1 MKKAICILSV
11 LAILLCAWLVL
22 LWLPALTHEGK
33 PQSETRYGLSEGLQL
48 VEQTFAGKE
57 KRYVVED
64 GEGNVVFDVPLRGCI
79 LDTRFRGGRLRF
91 REQQSGREGYIDR
104 QGIVTLLH
112 EGEASI
118 PEEVATGRTTR
129 FAASG
134 MAPAQQLQ
142 GEACALV
149 KVEAPSDFAFSTPL
163 GIVKR
168 KDEVGEIW
176 LYLPQGTK
184 MLTLKHPVWGVL
196 RDYQLGTTLE
206 SRMTYELK
214 VDVPRLALAERH
226 DTIVQVRTIIDTVTV
241 TQSRPKEPWSAYALA
256 TIGAHDNGPSYGAF
270 FSLMR
275 RHGFFVH
282 VNTLFGSIGKTRG
295 SCAKDGSLGEGTER
309 PYYSGK
315 TAKSHFTIT
324 AGATHRLTRQL
335 CLFEG
340 VGYGRSAVAWQ
351 LAQSEGGG
359 YVLNDGLTHKGVA
372 GEIGA
377 LVAWGRLS
385 VSASAVTIGGKQW
398 QGHLGIGIKLWRTK
412 KMRKNG
418 K

>member
-1 MKKAICILSV
+1 MKTTTTLGNARPLL
-11 LAILLCAWLVL
+11 LALCLWLLCGGSARSQEFTVSSFRL
-22 LWLPALTHEGK
+22 LPN
-33 PQSETRYGLSEGLQL
+33 
-48 VEQTFAGKE
+48 
-57 KRYVVED
+57 D
-64 GEGNVVFDVPLRGCI
+64 
-79 LDTRFRGGRLRF
+79 
-91 REQQSGREGYIDR
+91 
-104 QGIVTLLH
+104 
-112 EGEASI
+112 ASAF
-118 PEEVATGRTTR
+118 VNSVRD
-129 FAASG
+129 
-134 MAPAQQLQ
+134 LND
-142 GEACALV
+142 EACALV

-176 LYLPQGTK
+176 LYLPKGTK

-241 TQSRPKEPWSAYALA
+241 AQSRPKEPWTAYALV

-282 VNTLFGSIGKTRG
+282 ANTLFGSIGKTRG

-351 LAQSEGGG
+351 LAQSEGG

-385 VSASAVTIGGKQW
+385 VSASAVTIGGKHW

-412 KMRKNG
+412 KMRKNE